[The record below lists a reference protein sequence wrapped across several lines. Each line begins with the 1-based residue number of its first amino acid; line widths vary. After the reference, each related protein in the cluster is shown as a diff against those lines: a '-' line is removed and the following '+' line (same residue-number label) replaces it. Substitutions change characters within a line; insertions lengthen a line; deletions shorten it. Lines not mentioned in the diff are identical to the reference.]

1 MTAKE
6 AATTARTDRRGR
18 TGTAGAATAATHRNA
33 RGARARDAI
42 IRTAIVAVVLALCEV
57 FLFNLTYWQSRH
69 YEPFIPDDS
78 NTLIGTGLQRIDDP
92 ADPDGLVYKVVD
104 NNNATIAYS
113 QVARHV
119 DNVYFPITDVTSELT
134 AFEDPS
140 HPNLHT
146 TKYTLHNLRLN
157 LRLEVNDG
165 GHQRPMK
172 LPQIGVQGQTPQSQW
187 VRTQLYGETTK
198 FQIRILADNDVIIH
212 FRTLPQINVPRP
224 FLLNPVRLA
233 IYAFI
238 LVLTLLLPRLRRD
251 WLAAGT
257 VADAGLRGGAAAAAR
272 GTGTASS
279 TRGGASTADLLRGI
293 GGHQGTGARTLAQA
307 AAAVGASIRTYRA
320 YWWIVTILGVL
331 FCAAVTLSARPWR
344 ILASSE
350 WAPDYEYQWMAQAL
364 IDGHA
369 NIDYPV
375 ASAMH
380 ALDNVY
386 DDKQRIL
393 TLRALGQTY
402 LFDFAYYNGKYYSY
416 FGVLPCV
423 LFFVPYRL
431 LTGGDLSPWKLNLVV
446 GMALAVLAVTM
457 VRLAFRRWMPHA
469 PLPLQA
475 VVGFAGVCSV
485 QPLMYLS
492 FKSNVYSVPISC
504 ALAFALCAVCLW
516 IRAALLDESSRAY
529 WWLLAL
535 GGVCVGLAL
544 GCRPPVCAVAFL
556 APVILYPS
564 IVARGRAWIA
574 RHGGAAGAGTGA
586 STADTPAS
594 ARTATA
600 RDGASPITATAHDG
614 AGADDAVAARVTVAR
629 DGVVVGTATARTAVS
644 SASMTGGN
652 PHDGTARHHRAHP
665 RRHADWGVLADSWVT
680 SGLAVALP
688 ALIVALPFLWWNAIR
703 FDNPLDFGANYQ
715 LTGTDVA
722 ATAAA
727 GGLAKLPYAIWQGL
741 ISPAAAQDTFP
752 FLRVVTDTGDFG
764 GTYQGFY
771 GVEPRAGGMLFW
783 VPMAWFMLA
792 FLSRRVRRAAGRR
805 LTVLGTTVLGL
816 GLFVLFLD
824 VIVASLTARYLS
836 DMAYMF
842 VLAGVIG
849 LAAWSAGE
857 EDLIARAAGA
867 ESAGRSAV
875 ARTSNVALR
884 AGLVVAIATIVLAI
898 ASIYERGRVVELINT
913 NPWLYTMT
921 EKAFAIFK

>member
-6 AATTARTDRRGR
+6 AATMARTDRRGR
-18 TGTAGAATAATHRNA
+18 TGTAGAGTAATHRNA

-42 IRTAIVAVVLALCEV
+42 IRTAIVAVVLLLCEV

-78 NTLIGTGLQRIDDP
+78 NTLVGTGLQRIDDP

-119 DNVYFPITDVTSELT
+119 DNVYIPITDVTSELT
-134 AFEDPS
+134 AFSDPS

-257 VADAGLRGGAAAAAR
+257 VADAGLRGGADATTR
-272 GTGTASS
+272 GTVTRGTPGLRGTA
-279 TRGGASTADLLRGI
+279 ADLLQGI

-320 YWWIVTILGVL
+320 YWWTVTILGVL

-446 GMALAVLAVTM
+446 GMALAALAVTM

-516 IRAALLDESSRAY
+516 IRASLLDESSRAY

-556 APVILYPS
+556 APAILYPS

-574 RHGGAAGAGTGA
+574 RHGGAA
-586 STADTPAS
+586 TAAADATTS
-594 ARTATA
+594 SRTATA
-600 RDGASPITATAHDG
+600 RDGAAPAATAP
-614 AGADDAVAARVTVAR
+614 AAA
-629 DGVVVGTATARTAVS
+629 S
-644 SASMTGGN
+644 NASMTGGN
-652 PHDGTARHHRAHP
+652 PHAGAARHHRAQP
-665 RRHADWGVLADSWVT
+665 RRHADWGVLAGSWVT